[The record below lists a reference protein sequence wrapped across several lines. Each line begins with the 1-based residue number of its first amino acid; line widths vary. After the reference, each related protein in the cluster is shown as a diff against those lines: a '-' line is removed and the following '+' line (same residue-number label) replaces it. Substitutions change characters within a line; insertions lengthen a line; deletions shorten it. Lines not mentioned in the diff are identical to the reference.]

1 MTSSPIKELTL
12 YSYFY
17 SSAAWRVRSVLALKK
32 IPFKYQCVHLLDG
45 QQHSEDY
52 LKTNPMH
59 QVPSLKVDLED
70 GSTHTITQSLTIIR
84 FLEENYPEPAI
95 YPKDMILRC
104 KSMAIADTIS
114 GGIQPLQ
121 NLETLLHYTDPLG
134 LPALD
139 QPARTKVAQF
149 WIDRKL
155 VNLEKLVSSTAGKYC
170 VGDEV
175 SIADVSLVPQM
186 FNARR
191 FGLDTSKYPLLKQ
204 IDERLQELEIFKVSH
219 PLSCPDAP
227 KEAGAK

>member
-1 MTSSPIKELTL
+1 MASSPIKELTL

-17 SSAAWRVRSVLALKK
+17 SSASWRVRSVLSLKN
-32 IPFKYQCVHLLDG
+32 IPFKYQCVHLLNG
-45 QQHSEDY
+45 EQHSEQF

-70 GSTHTITQSLTIIR
+70 GSSHVLTQSLAIIK
-84 FLEENYPEPAI
+84 FLEDNYPEPSV
-95 YPKDMILRC
+95 YPKDMILHA
-104 KSMAIADTIS
+104 KSLAIADTIS

-121 NLETLLHYTDPLG
+121 NLETLVNYTEPLG

-139 QPARTKVAQF
+139 QAARKKVAQF

-155 VNLEKLVSSTAGKYC
+155 AQLEQLVGTTAGKYC
-170 VGDEV
+170 VGDGV
-175 SIADVSLVPQM
+175 SIADICLVPQM

-191 FGLDTSKYPLLKQ
+191 FELDTSKYPLLKA
-204 IDERLQELEIFKVSH
+204 IDERLQELEMFKVSH

-227 KEAGAK
+227 K